1 MPPVS
6 HNTTSP
12 ARRPG
17 LARRSAS
24 SQAVNSTRTSP
35 ASGTEAV
42 ENTTHPQHHNP
53 HPTHHK
59 PKALHRPHVV
69 GGAHRR
75 NTSLGKNLSKLARQS
90 TAHNLQVLGDG
101 ARHQRK
107 KSAPVTPAGSPRG
120 SRGEGDSSHKHMRKN
135 YSTPA
140 LHRNTSAVLGKK
152 TVVADRPQSA
162 KGRRKSVGFELGD
175 PDSDEEWEDSPQ
187 SPESTRRGSV
197 APSGKESEENT
208 QVLVD
213 PLTFV
218 KRPNPQLAQ
227 SRSLPESDLNRFT
240 ESHRE
245 PQEEQSSEEESSHS
259 GDESAEERESQAPTT
274 EKPSARHHES
284 EDAPTRLLSQPRP
297 SRAPPAMSS
306 VSAVVTPAPVDT
318 ARRNESLTQ
327 LATSHDVSREGP
339 AQSSGVTAQQTPQGT
354 SSSMEGGVSRFI
366 TNDRSGTQ
374 PASRTDSDPNTPSSF
389 LPHYHPQSP
398 LSSQREKKVRTISPP
413 PRPPGDGP
421 PSRTQQKLWLQRTA
435 TLTTSPPDP
444 HGTAGLPTSSIDPMF
459 MGGPNGRLGGRL
471 YDGSRPMN
479 GTARGGAGPGGEA
492 KHLRRAYERSST
504 ELNVVRRFHQPTRSS
519 FNRVDQLISSMKQ
532 ASLSAEGGVGSN
544 SNTNN
549 GNGSADKNSKS
560 APASSAQ
567 SSATISSSPTQKR
580 RKPGRVYF
588 HEQDDVV
595 AIGEEPGALSSS
607 TNAAAGSDPRRAS
620 KDGGGD
626 EDRDGESYFATEKEM
641 LLRRMWES
649 RGEVA
654 SPG

>member
-1 MPPVS
+1 M
-6 HNTTSP
+6 
-12 ARRPG
+12 G
-17 LARRSAS
+17 RRSAS

-35 ASGTEAV
+35 ASGTDAV
-42 ENTTHPQHHNP
+42 EHTTHPQHHNH
-53 HPTHHK
+53 HPSHHK
-59 PKALHRPHVV
+59 PKTHHRPHVV

-90 TAHNLQVLGDG
+90 TAHNLQALGDG
-101 ARHQRK
+101 ARHHQRK

-120 SRGEGDSSHKHMRKN
+120 SRGEGDSGHKHMRKN

-140 LHRNTSAVLGKK
+140 LHRNTSAVLGKR
-152 TVVADRPQSA
+152 TVVAERPQSA

-175 PDSDEEWEDSPQ
+175 PDSDEEWEDSTQ

-218 KRPNPQLAQ
+218 KRPNPQFVQ

-240 ESHRE
+240 EPYRE
-245 PQEEQSSEEESSHS
+245 PQDQEDQSSEEESPHS
-259 GDESAEERESQAPTT
+259 GHDSAEEGESQAPATD
-274 EKPSARHHES
+274 KPSARPHES
-284 EDAPTRLLSQPRP
+284 EDVPTRLLSQSRP

-327 LATSHDVSREGP
+327 LATSHDASREG
-339 AQSSGVTAQQTPQGT
+339 AAHSSAATVQQTPQGT

-366 TNDRSGTQ
+366 TNDRSGMQ

-398 LSSQREKKVRTISPP
+398 PSSEREKKVRTISPP

-444 HGTAGLPTSSIDPMF
+444 HGPAGLPTSSMDPMY
-459 MGGPNGRLGGRL
+459 MGGPDGRLGGRP

-479 GTARGGAGPGGEA
+479 GSARGGAGPGGEA
-492 KHLRRAYERSST
+492 KHLRRAYERAST
-504 ELNVVRRFHQPTRSS
+504 ELNVVRRFHQPARSS
-519 FNRVDQLISSMKQ
+519 FSRVDQLINSLKQ
-532 ASLSAEGGVGSN
+532 ASLSGEGGSGNNN
-544 SNTNN
+544 S
-549 GNGSADKNSKS
+549 SSLADRSTKT
-560 APASSAQ
+560 APASAAQ
-567 SSATISSSPTQKR
+567 ASTTATVSSPMQR

-588 HEQDDVV
+588 HDQDDIV
-595 AIGEEPGALSSS
+595 AIGEEPTALSSS
-607 TNAAAGSDPRRAS
+607 ANAAAGLSDAGRAS

-626 EDRDGESYFATEKEM
+626 DDRDGEEYFATEKEM